1 MTDHT
6 DIVERLNG
14 FQSAA
19 AQSWA
24 HEAAAEINRLRA
36 EAEALR
42 KDKTQLLEAL
52 QFLMDGPTDYQS
64 VIEAIRKARAAI
76 DATKG
81 TT

>member
-24 HEAAAEINRLRA
+24 HEAAAEITRLRA
-36 EAEALR
+36 EDEVLR
-42 KDKTQLLEAL
+42 KALESIASMTYDSWSNGAIAGEIARYAL
-52 QFLMDGPTDYQS
+52 
-64 VIEAIRKARAAI
+64 